1 MWGKSKEQFE
11 NKKHNIKNK
20 STLKEQENK
29 NTHKSVSDDIMA
41 ELNEIKS
48 AKGEVMP
55 KVSNPQD
62 KDLKHNEEIKA
73 NSEKQE
79 DKSIHKSVSDDI
91 MAELN
96 EIKSAKGEMAPKASN
111 PQDKDLGHNEEIKA
125 NSEKQEDKNIHK
137 SVTDDIMAEL
147 QEIKS
152 CHKEEVTSAPNKS
165 HFISKDV
172 KQGKE
177 KSKDKSD
184 EKEEK
189 SYKGCI
195 GEIVFYLFLIAAVFG
210 IFTLKGNGAP
220 NSIAGFSA
228 FTVLSSSMES
238 EIPKG
243 SLVITKRID
252 PNELKVGDDITYM
265 NSPTTTI
272 THRIVDVIEEYDE
285 FGDRAFKTK
294 GIMNDSP
301 DKLPVPAANVVGK
314 VIFHNYELGQVVEFV
329 SQYWYI
335 IIIFFILFFGFY
347 ALIKKLFLKPE
358 KREE

>member
-1 MWGKSKEQFE
+1 MG
-11 NKKHNIKNK
+11 KNK

-62 KDLKHNEEIKA
+62 KDLK
-73 NSEKQE
+73 
-79 DKSIHKSVSDDI
+79 
-91 MAELN
+91 
-96 EIKSAKGEMAPKASN
+96 
-111 PQDKDLGHNEEIKA
+111 HNEEIKA

-189 SYKGCI
+189 SYKGGI
-195 GEIVFYLFLIAAVFG
+195 GEIVFYLF
-210 IFTLKGNGAP
+210 LKGNGAP

>member
-11 NKKHNIKNK
+11 NKKHNIRKK
-20 STLKEQENK
+20 STLKEQENQ

-48 AKGEVMP
+48 AKGEVA
-55 KVSNPQD
+55 S
-62 KDLKHNEEIKA
+62 
-73 NSEKQE
+73 
-79 DKSIHKSVSDDI
+79 
-91 MAELN
+91 
-96 EIKSAKGEMAPKASN
+96 KASN

-165 HFISKDV
+165 RIISKEV
-172 KQGKE
+172 KQEKE

-184 EKEEK
+184 EKEKK

-220 NSIAGFSA
+220 HSIAGFSA